1 MGGSAPLL
9 PLLWLSMD
17 LLDQRLQLLAR
28 VESDHP
34 ACGDGNFLAG
44 LRVAA
49 RALRLVAKL
58 EVAEAGELHRVP
70 GLQRDADL
78 LEKRLDHVLRFTLV
92 EPDLLEQHIRELSF
106 GECHYSLPRHAI
118 SRRISP
124 RATGSAAPYPPP
136 LPPHP

>member
-49 RALRLVAKL
+49 RAM
-58 EVAEAGELHRVP
+58 
-70 GLQRDADL
+70 
-78 LEKRLDHVLRFTLV
+78 
-92 EPDLLEQHIRELSF
+92 
-106 GECHYSLPRHAI
+106 
-118 SRRISP
+118 RISSKNVSTMSFASRLLSP
-124 RATGSAAPYPPP
+124 TFSNSISASSALVSVIIRSLGTQSRAEFRRER
-136 LPPHP
+136 